1 MHHISKGVIYKIH
14 CITSNLMDIITNFY
28 EQFMKFPTYY
38 TKIFVV
44 LQWELLGI
52 KNSQP
57 LWPINGWEI

>member
-1 MHHISKGVIYKIH
+1 
-14 CITSNLMDIITNFY
+14 MDIITNFY